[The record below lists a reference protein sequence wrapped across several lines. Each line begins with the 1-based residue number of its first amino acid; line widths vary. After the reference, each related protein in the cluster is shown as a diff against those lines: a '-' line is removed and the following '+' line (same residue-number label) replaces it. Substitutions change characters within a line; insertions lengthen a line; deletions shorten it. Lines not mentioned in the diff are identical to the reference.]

1 MCTFRF
7 CYPNIILVYITVL
20 RVVLSVLHLV
30 GYTDEKALYC
40 TSQDRVASFEEG
52 SAYCNI
58 IGTVYT
64 FNHDMMCD
72 V

>member
-1 MCTFRF
+1 MLCYRFR
-7 CYPNIILVYITVL
+7 YPNIILIYITVI
-20 RVVLSVLHLV
+20 RVVLGVLHLV

-58 IGTVYT
+58 MGIQKCTHYT
-64 FNHDMMCD
+64 LCM
-72 V
+72 